1 MMSRDEL
8 RAAYERRYKECLVKL
23 KPMLEKYIRETVG
36 EYPRID
42 RIVARAKAVDRFMAK
57 AGRTENGALKYSDP
71 LKQIQDQLA
80 ARIVTYYLFDVGPI
94 NHLINDYF
102 GSVEEKRVVPESE
115 SEFGYE
121 GWHHVLFIPRD
132 IFTPEIPMEDSPE
145 FFELQVNTL
154 FQHAWAEANHD
165 LGYKPP
171 SELQKHER
179 RKIAFTAAQAW
190 GADVLFNELA
200 HKVIDKNAN

>member
-1 MMSRDEL
+1 MSQDQL
-8 RAAYERRYKECLVKL
+8 REAYERRYHECLVKL
-23 KPMLEKYIRETVG
+23 EPMLENYIGETVG
-36 EYPRID
+36 DYPRID

-57 AGRTENGALKYSDP
+57 AARMEDGALKYSDP
-71 LKQIQDQLA
+71 LNQIQDQLA

-94 NHLINDYF
+94 NQLINDYL
-102 GSVEEKRVVPESE
+102 GSVEEKQIVPESE

-121 GWHHVLFIPRD
+121 GWHHVLFIPKD
-132 IFTPEIPMEDSPE
+132 ILTADVPKDDCPE

-171 SELQKHER
+171 SQLDSEER

-190 GADVLFNELA
+190 GADTLFNELGA
-200 HKVIDKNAN
+200 RLLDENGN